1 MAGQLGYSELLRKQ
15 FTARKL
21 GFHLLFWVFHWGIF
35 AYGW

>member
-1 MAGQLGYSELLRKQ
+1 MAGSVGYRELLRKQ

-21 GFHLLFWVFHWGIF
+21 TYHILWWAFHWGIF